1 MVNGCMLTL
10 MSEQAAT
17 RGERKERTRQA
28 LVEGTLALAEDRGFA
43 ALSLREIA
51 RSAGIVP
58 TAFYRHFASLDDLG
72 TALVDEGVTALRL
85 ALREVRRKPDASVAD
100 TVRFVFDQVAGKRA
114 IFGFLTRERHGGSAI
129 LRKAIALE
137 LQLIVRELVADLS
150 RVPTLDDWSPRD
162 LEIAAD
168 LLVGTVADGIATYLS
183 ADEREQRNAVANT
196 VQKVRLI
203 ALGMDNWWPPKD
215 R

>member
-1 MVNGCMLTL
+1 

-28 LVEGTLALAEDRGFA
+28 LLDGTLALAADRGFA

-72 TALVDEGVTALRL
+72 ATLVDDGITALRL
-85 ALREVRRKPDASVAD
+85 ALREVRRNQDANLSD
-100 TVRFVFDQVAGKRA
+100 TVRFVFTQVDPKREL
-114 IFGFLTRERHGGSAI
+114 FGFLTRERHGGSAA
-129 LRKAIALE
+129 LRKSIALE

-150 RVPTLDDWSPRD
+150 RIRALDSWSPPD

-168 LLVGTVADGIATYLS
+168 LLVATVADGIVAYIS
-183 ADEREQRNAVANT
+183 AAPREADAIIDRT
-196 VQKVRLI
+196 VQQVRLI
-203 ALGMDNWWPPKD
+203 TLGMSAWWPPKE